1 MECIDQRR
9 INRRRTGEGKGSH
22 SHSLREDWGSA
33 KYNTRNHW
41 VLNPRPRHAAAPPRD
56 TPAARAAS
64 RAPRAR
70 ARARARARWLVASG
84 RAGPARRL
92 LPSSLQY
99 VDVAG
104 GQPVRAGVRRHS
116 ERSPPFFAGRWVV
129 TPHRTPR
136 RTRHARFVSKTAA
149 RAPRAAGWPPP
160 HSRCVATSRSGMI
173 CLHGP
178 SEFAQRIRC
187 GLGQS
192 PDGPEAAGAGR
203 GSGGVR
209 GISTTS
215 GSCGG

>member
-64 RAPRAR
+64 RARAR
-70 ARARARARWLVASG
+70 AHAPERDGWWLA
-84 RAGPARRL
+84 AGPAARRL
-92 LPSSLQY
+92 LPSFF
-99 VDVAG
+99 VRGRGWWPAG
-104 GQPVRAGVRRHS
+104 ACRRAAPQRAITTV
-116 ERSPPFFAGRWVV
+116 FAGRWVV

-160 HSRCVATSRSGMI
+160 HSRRVATSRSGMI